1 MRRIIL
7 FKWFTFLNLCLS
19 QIFNSYKCVM
29 FFVSDYKITLSHKI
43 ESFDFVL
50 KDHKFKVQEG
60 FMKKNKIHVRFEL
73 SPLHLKL
80 GLKLGNCIFFFLF
93 FF

>member
-1 MRRIIL
+1 
-7 FKWFTFLNLCLS
+7 
-19 QIFNSYKCVM
+19 M